1 MKNVYRTPEEKR
13 KYSRCSIPEELRATE
28 KHIDILR
35 AGWKK
40 FGIRIRAVS
49 RITGIKQ
56 GRIYSIFRKE
66 VFATTE
72 EADLLDKAMVS
83 IVLGTL

>member
-56 GRIYSIFRKE
+56 ARIYQKTSRKPL
-66 VFATTE
+66 A
-72 EADLLDKAMVS
+72 LAMGMNALRV
-83 IVLGTL
+83 